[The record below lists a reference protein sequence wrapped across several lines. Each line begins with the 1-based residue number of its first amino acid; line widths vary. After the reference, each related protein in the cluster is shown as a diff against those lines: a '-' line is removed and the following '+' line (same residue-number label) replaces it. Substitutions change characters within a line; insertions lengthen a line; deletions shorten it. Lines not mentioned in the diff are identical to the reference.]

1 MTQIVTKF
9 IQDNAVT
16 GAKMRLGNNETFRAR
31 NFAGSADV
39 DLFKLNVG
47 DVFEMLKQPTAAA
60 ALPIPTSSKD
70 YITVEYATN
79 YLMGK
84 TDAKD
89 AVNLLAD
96 TDVPLTGSTP
106 LTIDSTT
113 ATNGMRIALTGQT
126 TDSQNG
132 VYDLAITGGT
142 YTLTRSTDFDQVNDA
157 GGNEVTTGAYFKV
170 ISGTVYS
177 GWEAILTT
185 TDPITI
191 GTTSLTFAL
200 NPTTIALSGG
210 DMIMKVGNDFSVD
223 LATNGGLE
231 STSPG
236 SAAGQLRVMVD
247 TAALE
252 KYQTTRLDPS
262 SGAVVARM
270 SRKQAFTLSS
280 TDITNQ
286 YIDLDAVAG
295 QNSINF
301 WVDGGGT
308 QNEVDDYTVNYT
320 GGTAG
325 KTRITFAG
333 GLATGGVS
341 ALVATDNVTVTY
353 TSFVSS
359 AE

>member
-1 MTQIVTKF
+1 MTQQITKF
-9 IQDNAVT
+9 IQDNAVS

-39 DLFKLNVG
+39 DLFKLNVS
-47 DVFEMLKQPTAAA
+47 DELEFLKQPTAGS

-96 TDVPLTGSTP
+96 TNVPLTGSTP
-106 LTIDSTT
+106 LTVDSTT

-126 TDSQNG
+126 TGSQNG

-191 GTTSLTFAL
+191 DTTSLTFAL

-210 DMIMKVGNDFSVD
+210 DMIKKVGNDFSVD

-236 SAAGQLRVMVD
+236 SAAGQLRVKVD
-247 TAALE
+247 TAVLE
-252 KYQTTRLDPS
+252 KDQTTRLDPG
-262 SGAVVARM
+262 GAVVARI
-270 SRKQAFTLSS
+270 SRKQAFTLSF
-280 TDITNQ
+280 TDIANQ
-286 YIDLDAVAG
+286 YLDLDAVAG
-295 QNSINF
+295 KDSIEF
-301 WVDGGGT
+301 SVAGGGLQHET
-308 QNEVDDYTVNYT
+308 DDYTVNYT
-320 GGTAG
+320 GGTGG

-333 GLATGGVS
+333 GLAAGGVS
-341 ALVATDNVTVTY
+341 ALAGGDKVVVKF
-353 TSFVSS
+353 TSFSS
-359 AE
+359 QPE